1 MDHQP
6 NDPRTGLEFYD
17 LSATFGHNAPL
28 WPYFEDVKIERMHYH
43 AKSGVL
49 SQKITTVM
57 HCTTHTDA
65 PAHVIEGAEYTDQV
79 PLYKYFGPAV
89 VLSVPK
95 TENWAPITREDLE
108 KATPEI
114 QPGDLVIINCG
125 WHKYWSDSQK
135 YFAYSPGLVPSA
147 VEYLLEKGA
156 KGVGVDQQALDHPL
170 ATAIGMHGPGPL
182 LPGVVKEY
190 EQLKGHPIQD
200 DFPDWEPCHRLILG
214 NGMVGF
220 ENVCGADI
228 DKVTGKRVTIAAF
241 PWRWEK
247 GDGCIVRIVAIV
259 DSTGEFRLATGKE
272 G

>member
-1 MDHQP
+1 MCIRDRRIHDTAASFRYADNSPTDRRPSGGAMDHQP

-49 SQKITTVM
+49 SPKITT
-57 HCTTHTDA
+57 
-65 PAHVIEGAEYTDQV
+65 
-79 PLYKYFGPAV
+79 
-89 VLSVPK
+89 
-95 TENWAPITREDLE
+95 
-108 KATPEI
+108 
-114 QPGDLVIINCG
+114 
-125 WHKYWSDSQK
+125 
-135 YFAYSPGLVPSA
+135 
-147 VEYLLEKGA
+147 
-156 KGVGVDQQALDHPL
+156 
-170 ATAIGMHGPGPL
+170 GMHGPVPL

-259 DSTGEFRLATGKE
+259 DPTGEFRLATGKE
-272 G
+272 R